1 MNASSFTQLGQVLAD
16 DIKGMIGEYK
26 VEEESAADDS
36 KKKKDSPS
44 KKEGKESNMLP
55 SNLKNMMNM
64 GGKTESLTK
73 RVGEIEASIAA
84 AEVDFVKEVAETV
97 AHR

>member
-36 KKKKDSPS
+36 KKKDSPS

-55 SNLKNMMNM
+55 SNLKSMMNM